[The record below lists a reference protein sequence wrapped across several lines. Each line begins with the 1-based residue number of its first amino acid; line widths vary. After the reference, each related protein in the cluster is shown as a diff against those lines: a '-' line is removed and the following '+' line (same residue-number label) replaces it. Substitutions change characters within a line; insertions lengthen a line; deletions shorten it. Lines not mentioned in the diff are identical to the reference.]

1 MTTQVSKRTLLGEV
15 ASDARYLQVYVSAT
29 NDLGLGRLASDRRVK
44 LHLNPKSRNRHLHR
58 LLI

>member
-15 ASDARYLQVYVSAT
+15 ASDARSVQVCVGAT
-29 NDLGLGRLASDRRVK
+29 GDLGLGRLASDRRVK